1 MDIQLLDTRQYRS
14 RQPCGD
20 GFKAVC
26 DEALDRNR
34 TMLGETQELW
44 LDSRLSESRAVWCVL
59 AQQVLFSSINLAGAA
74 GAESYDLDAWDGAP
88 AARERLLGSLAAHRI
103 ANPVILSGDFHRS
116 VAADVRS
123 ANGASIAAVEFL
135 APSISSRGDMRD
147 EGIVEAQ
154 LRARNAQLK
163 FYGTQHGYTAHTLT
177 PAQWRAD
184 YRVIDRLDAPDGIV
198 STRKSFVVE
207 AGRRGLIE
215 A

>member
-1 MDIQLLDTRQYRS
+1 M
-14 RQPCGD
+14 
-20 GFKAVC
+20 
-26 DEALDRNR
+26 
-34 TMLGETQELW
+34 
-44 LDSRLSESRAVWCVL
+44 
-59 AQQVLFSSINLAGAA
+59 
-74 GAESYDLDAWDGAP
+74 
-88 AARERLLGSLAAHRI
+88 
-103 ANPVILSGDFHRS
+103 ILSGDFHRS